1 MAYTS
6 IVCGVTG
13 SLHAQ
18 EAALQAAILAK
29 EHGARLT
36 YVYAVDLSFLRG
48 GITMNLPSNDVGKS
62 LERLGGHILAM
73 AEEIAKTQGVSP
85 KKVIRQGKALEVL
98 KSVVQEAK
106 ADLLVLGHEKRTFFE
121 KALFQGEVEDH
132 VEELKKQTGAEVNIV
147 R

>member
-18 EAALQAAILAK
+18 EAALRAAILAK
-29 EHGARLT
+29 ENNARLT
-36 YVYAVDLSFLRG
+36 YVYAVDMTFLRG
-48 GITMNLPSNDVGKS
+48 GITMSLPSDDVAKS
-62 LERLGGHILAM
+62 LERLGGHILNM
-73 AEEIAKTQGVSP
+73 AEEIAQSQGITP
-85 KKVIRQGKALEVL
+85 KKVVRQGKVLDVL
-98 KSVVQEAK
+98 KSVMQEQK

-121 KALFQGEVEDH
+121 KAMFHGEVEDH
-132 VEELKKQTGAEVNIV
+132 VAELKQQTGAEVTVV